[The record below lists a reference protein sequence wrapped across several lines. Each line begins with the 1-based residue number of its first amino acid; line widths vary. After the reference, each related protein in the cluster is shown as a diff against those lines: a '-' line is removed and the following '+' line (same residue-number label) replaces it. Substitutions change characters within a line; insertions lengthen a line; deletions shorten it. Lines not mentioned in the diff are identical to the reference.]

1 MPKQHKRA
9 GTAPKRAVIAIDSG
23 AAQTANQRNGVIVLF
38 RQASTWLQ
46 KWHEPTIVGTAVALF
61 GLAYLL
67 PLATRIEA
75 PVVSS
80 GLSQSHQPTAYALGL
95 YDVPRDDQFY
105 RDKWIAEAAAFYAA
119 NPPKESEPQSAPSP
133 VITASMRTA
142 VESTTGDQGR
152 DQPKVAQV
160 SYIDQPPNGQAKETS
175 QTAGQTAMAL
185 PAKAQ
190 RWRVLTCLAAG
201 LLASLLFAS
210 VWPANETRH
219 QATVSND
226 RPLEVVGRGEA
237 IPIQIPA
244 AWIGLRPTLRQ
255 TARRSVL
262 SGSYLV
268 AALGAWG
275 VVF

>member
-1 MPKQHKRA
+1 MRA
-9 GTAPKRAVIAIDSG
+9 GTAPQRSTIAIDSD
-23 AAQTANQRNGVIVLF
+23 AVQTAYQRNGVIVLF
-38 RQASTWLQ
+38 RRASTWLQ
-46 KWHEPTIVGTAVALF
+46 QWHEPTIVGAAVLLF

-67 PLATRIEA
+67 PLATGIEDA
-75 PVVSS
+75 SVSGGPS
-80 GLSQSHQPTAYALGL
+80 PSHQPTAYALGL

-105 RDKWIAEAAAFYAA
+105 RDKWIAEVAAFYAL
-119 NPPKESEPQSAPSP
+119 NPPKESEPQSARSL

-142 VESTTGDQGR
+142 VESSTGNQAQNR
-152 DQPKVAQV
+152 AKVAQLAP
-160 SYIDQPPNGQAKETS
+160 IDQRVSGQAKETS
-175 QTAGQTAMAL
+175 RTAGQTGMAV

-210 VWPANETRH
+210 VWPANETR
-219 QATVSND
+219 QQPTAPND

-244 AWIGLRPTLRQ
+244 AWIGLRPTLGQ
-255 TARRSVL
+255 TARGSVL

>member
-1 MPKQHKRA
+1 
-9 GTAPKRAVIAIDSG
+9 
-23 AAQTANQRNGVIVLF
+23 VIVLF

-61 GLAYLL
+61 GLAYLF
-67 PLATRIEA
+67 PLATGTEDPSA
-75 PVVSS
+75 S
-80 GLSQSHQPTAYALGL
+80 GGTSLSHQPTAYALGL

-105 RDKWIAEAAAFYAA
+105 RDKWVAEAAAFYAL
-119 NPPKESEPQSAPSP
+119 NPPKESEPQSARSQ
-133 VITASMRTA
+133 VVTASMQTA
-142 VESTTGDQGR
+142 VESATVESATGDSATGDSAQN
-152 DQPKVAQV
+152 QANVAQV
-160 SYIDQPPNGQAKETS
+160 AHIDHPVSGQAKETRR
-175 QTAGQTAMAL
+175 TTGQTVMAL

-210 VWPANETRH
+210 VWPANETS
-219 QATVSND
+219 QQPTVPNG
-226 RPLEVVGRGEA
+226 RPMEAVGPGEA